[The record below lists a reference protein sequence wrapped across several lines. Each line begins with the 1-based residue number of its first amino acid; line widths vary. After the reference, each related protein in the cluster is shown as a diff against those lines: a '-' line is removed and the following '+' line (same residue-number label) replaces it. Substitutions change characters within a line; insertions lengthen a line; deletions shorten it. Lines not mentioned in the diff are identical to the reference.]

1 MLLMHY
7 RSLQAAKHQEYFSRI
22 DGYDQRD
29 NRNKI
34 INEIFYAYKENK
46 GSKPITSITPTKY
59 NFATISIYAI

>member
-1 MLLMHY
+1 MHY
-7 RSLQAAKHQEYFSRI
+7 RSLQAQSIKNTLAGF